1 MRYCKDEK
9 TGRWVTKKK
18 VCSACLDEEEEF
30 GRRGDTASYSDNKND
45 HCNNSYFDDRTHA
58 LSFSEDD
65 YSSQNLSTNPN
76 TVNVYGD
83 DGNQT
88 PLEREAE
95 AQRRRFIRRL
105 AARAYHFPG
114 NTWCE
119 DWMQYIRNTHLVFG
133 IFFHHPLHPVTSR
146 ERYVILLGSVGVGLL
161 MSNLIYLW
169 FVHYKLGL
177 DDPVLDLGPEKLVVT
192 KLMIT
197 LWTLGSFVHTIFDL
211 SVWHIKACTLCRY
224 GGEVSD
230 AAVRCGRRSG
240 VTIVVSTLAFATYLC
255 LVRASEDFK
264 ASQDLKAYQ
273 AGADVTP
280 DEDID
285 NSFFHPVTLAGS
297 RKSFDFLGGYIIEF
311 ILAVFVYNPFILTI
325 VFTGV
330 LGCNGR
336 IPILGGR
343 PREMAKEQR
352 YALKRQRY
360 IMPQTLKL
368 GDEEFE
374 ADMWGDEELATKF

>member
-1 MRYCKDEK
+1 
-9 TGRWVTKKK
+9 
-18 VCSACLDEEEEF
+18 
-30 GRRGDTASYSDNKND
+30 
-45 HCNNSYFDDRTHA
+45 
-58 LSFSEDD
+58 
-65 YSSQNLSTNPN
+65 
-76 TVNVYGD
+76 
-83 DGNQT
+83 
-88 PLEREAE
+88 
-95 AQRRRFIRRL
+95 
-105 AARAYHFPG
+105 
-114 NTWCE
+114 
-119 DWMQYIRNTHLVFG
+119 
-133 IFFHHPLHPVTSR
+133 
-146 ERYVILLGSVGVGLL
+146 

>member
-1 MRYCKDEK
+1 M
-9 TGRWVTKKK
+9 
-18 VCSACLDEEEEF
+18 
-30 GRRGDTASYSDNKND
+30 
-45 HCNNSYFDDRTHA
+45 
-58 LSFSEDD
+58 
-65 YSSQNLSTNPN
+65 
-76 TVNVYGD
+76 
-83 DGNQT
+83 
-88 PLEREAE
+88 
-95 AQRRRFIRRL
+95 
-105 AARAYHFPG
+105 
-114 NTWCE
+114 
-119 DWMQYIRNTHLVFG
+119 
-133 IFFHHPLHPVTSR
+133 
-146 ERYVILLGSVGVGLL
+146 
-161 MSNLIYLW
+161 
-169 FVHYKLGL
+169 
-177 DDPVLDLGPEKLVVT
+177 
-192 KLMIT
+192 
-197 LWTLGSFVHTIFDL
+197 
-211 SVWHIKACTLCRY
+211 
-224 GGEVSD
+224 
-230 AAVRCGRRSG
+230 
-240 VTIVVSTLAFATYLC
+240 STLAFATYLC

-264 ASQDLKAYQ
+264 ASEDLKAYQ
-273 AGADVTP
+273 AVGDSTP

>member
-1 MRYCKDEK
+1 
-9 TGRWVTKKK
+9 
-18 VCSACLDEEEEF
+18 VCEACLEEDEEM
-30 GRRGDTASYSDNKND
+30 GYHHND
-45 HCNNSYFDDRTHA
+45 DDPAPQEKKAREYFDERTHS
-58 LSFSEDD
+58 LSSSEDEGSNQ
-65 YSSQNLSTNPN
+65 YKN
-76 TVNVYGD
+76 TINVYTD

-119 DWMQYIRNTHLVFG
+119 DLTQYIANTHIVFG

-146 ERYVILLGSVGVGLL
+146 ERCIILLGSVAVGLL

-169 FVHYKLGL
+169 FLHENFGMDDVILHIDPGL
-177 DDPVLDLGPEKLVVT
+177 DIT

-230 AAVRCGRRSG
+230 TAVRCGRRSG
-240 VTIVVSTLAFATYLC
+240 ITIVMFTLAFATYLC
-255 LVRASEDFK
+255 LVRASRDAQAAIIATEGGLNPDDDIED
-264 ASQDLKAYQ
+264 
-273 AGADVTP
+273 T
-280 DEDID
+280 
-285 NSFFHPVTLAGS
+285 FFHPVTLAGS
-297 RKSFDFLGGYIIEF
+297 AKSFYFLFGYIIEF
-311 ILAVFVYNPFILTI
+311 VLAAFVYGPIMLTV

-352 YALKRQRY
+352 YAMKRQRY
-360 IMPQTLKL
+360 IMPRTLKL

-374 ADMWGDEELATKF
+374 ADMWGDEELMTKF

>member
-1 MRYCKDEK
+1 MHYKI
-9 TGRWVTKKK
+9 GI
-18 VCSACLDEEEEF
+18 
-30 GRRGDTASYSDNKND
+30 
-45 HCNNSYFDDRTHA
+45 DDA
-58 LSFSEDD
+58 
-65 YSSQNLSTNPN
+65 
-76 TVNVYGD
+76 
-83 DGNQT
+83 
-88 PLEREAE
+88 
-95 AQRRRFIRRL
+95 
-105 AARAYHFPG
+105 
-114 NTWCE
+114 
-119 DWMQYIRNTHLVFG
+119 
-133 IFFHHPLHPVTSR
+133 
-146 ERYVILLGSVGVGLL
+146 VIVLGSDTV
-161 MSNLIYLW
+161 
-169 FVHYKLGL
+169 
-177 DDPVLDLGPEKLVVT
+177 VVT

-230 AAVRCGRRSG
+230 AAVKCGRRSVSLEQVALHCPFIGTIISHQLSVSLYQG

-255 LVRASEDFK
+255 LVRASEDAK
-264 ASQDLKAYQ
+264 AAEVRYDFSQ
-273 AGADVTP
+273 V
-280 DEDID
+280 EDID
-285 NSFFHPVTLAGS
+285 NSFFHPITLADS
-297 RKSFDFLGGYIIEF
+297 KKSFDFLAGYIIEF